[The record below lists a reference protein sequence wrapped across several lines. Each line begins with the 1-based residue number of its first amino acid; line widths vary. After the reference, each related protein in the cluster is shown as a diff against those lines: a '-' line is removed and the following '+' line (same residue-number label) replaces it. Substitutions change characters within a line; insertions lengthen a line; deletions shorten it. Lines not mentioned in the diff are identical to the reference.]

1 MRFIRCLISVM
12 LVILLCGCVP
22 AEVSAPDEGTAAENE
37 DIRAIRI
44 IATSDL
50 HGKFMPWD
58 YALNVERPTGSMAQ
72 LSSAIAEYRNE
83 NTLLV
88 DAGDTIQDNAADIF
102 VHSDDVHPMVQA
114 INALKYDVWVTG
126 NHEYNYGMDILR
138 KTIADMECSVLTGNV
153 YDESGKP
160 IAPGWE
166 IFEIGD
172 IRVAVIGMVTPNIA
186 LWDAQNLTE
195 CTVTDPLE
203 ETRKIID
210 DIRGRYDVLV
220 GVYHM
225 GLENEYGVPDSG
237 VSDILK
243 ECPEFDVM
251 VSAHEHRQIAG
262 EMIGD
267 TMVVQ
272 NKKMA
277 QTMAVIDLE
286 LEKDG
291 ENWKV
296 DGKTAESIEIS
307 GYEPDPAITQMLG
320 KYHEQACE
328 DAVQVIGEL
337 KGGSLVPED
346 EIPGIREVRLRDSA
360 VIDLIHSVQIHYSGA
375 EVSSASPPSSDSTIE
390 PGNIRKCD
398 TSLIYRHD
406 NTLYTLH
413 MNGAQ
418 LKKYMEWSASY
429 YNTFHPGDLTISF
442 NQDIH
447 DYNYDM
453 FEGVNYEINISKD
466 PGSRIENLT
475 WPDGT
480 AVEDSDEFN
489 IAVNSYRAVTYL
501 LSPGEI
507 YEEDDLP
514 ELVEMDVHGNTGGIR
529 ELIGDYIRNVK
540 HGVITPECDN
550 NWRITGY
557 EWNEDLHAQV
567 AEKAASGELTI
578 PRSEDGVMDNI
589 KSITVDDIE

>member
-1 MRFIRCLISVM
+1 MRYMKKLIAIV
-12 LVILLCGCVP
+12 LVVFLCGCVP
-22 AEVSAPDEGTAAENE
+22 TGAPASENE
-37 DIRAIRI
+37 DVKTIRI

-58 YALNVERPTGSMAQ
+58 YAQNIERPTGSMAQ
-72 LSSAIAEYRNE
+72 LSSAIAQYRNE

-126 NHEYNYGMDILR
+126 NHEYNYGMDVLR
-138 KTIADMECSVLTGNV
+138 KTIADMQCSVLTGNV

-160 IAPGWE
+160 IAAGCE
-166 IFEIGD
+166 VFEIGG

-186 LWDAQNLTE
+186 IWDAQNLKE

-210 DIRGRYDVLV
+210 DIRGQYDVLV

-225 GLENEYGVPDSG
+225 GLENEYGVPNSG
-237 VSDILK
+237 VTDILS

-262 EMIGD
+262 EIIGD
-267 TMVVQ
+267 TLVVQ

-286 LEKDG
+286 LK
-291 ENWKV
+291 K
-296 DGKTAESIEIS
+296 DGKTWKAAGKTSESIDIS
-307 GYEPDPAITQMLG
+307 GYEPDPSIVQLLS

-337 KGGSLVPED
+337 KGGALVPED
-346 EIPGIREVRLRDSA
+346 EIPGITEGRLRDSA
-360 VIDLIHSVQIHYSGA
+360 VIDLIHSVQMHYTGA
-375 EVSSASPPSSDSTIE
+375 DVSASSLTSSGSRIE
-390 PGNIRKCD
+390 PGKIRKCD
-398 TSLIYRHD
+398 TSLIYRYD
-406 NTLYTLH
+406 NTLYILH

-447 DYNYDM
+447 DYNYDI
-453 FEGVNYEINISKD
+453 FEGVNYEINISKA
-466 PGSRIENLT
+466 PGDRIENLT

-489 IAVNSYRAVTYL
+489 IAVTSYRAASHL
-501 LSPGEI
+501 LSPGVI
-507 YEEDDLP
+507 YEEGDLP
-514 ELVEMDVHGNTGGIR
+514 ELVEMDVQGNIGGVR

-540 HGVITPECDN
+540 QGVITPECDN

-567 AEKAASGELTI
+567 AEKVASGELTI
-578 PRSEDGVMDNI
+578 PRSEDGVMDNVRP
-589 KSITVDDIE
+589 ITEDDLK